1 MFSFEGFVRI
11 DAICRGIFRVAA
23 LSVLWLATT
32 VLGLGVLGFG
42 PASYATAKS
51 MDRWL
56 RHGETPS
63 VARTFVADVRER
75 LRESM
80 LAGGVVLAAGAVI
93 VTNVFLA
100 PTWILQAVNVLAL
113 VVLGVATAYVFPV
126 MVATDIATT
135 RRRFAAALL
144 IGFGSLHWTIIG
156 AATVGAAWWLLWTYA
171 TPLLLLFGA
180 GLPAFVVGLVTR
192 IVFRP
197 LEESPEVPG
206 LTRRSVHHPMI
217 APATEQVS

>member
-11 DAICRGIFRVAA
+11 DAICRGIFRVAC

-32 VLGLGVLGFG
+32 LLGLVVLGFG
-42 PASYATAKS
+42 PASYAMAKA

-56 RHGETPS
+56 RHGETAPL
-63 VARTFVADVRER
+63 ARAFLADVRER
-75 LRESM
+75 TLEAM
-80 LAGGVVLAAGAVI
+80 LAGWVVLGAGGVI

-156 AATVGAAWWLLWTYA
+156 AAAVGVAWWLLWTYA

-192 IVFRP
+192 VVFRP
-197 LEESPEVPG
+197 LEETPEVPAPAH
-206 LTRRSVHHPMI
+206 RSLHHPMI

>member
-11 DAICRGIFRVAA
+11 DAICRGIFRVAY
-23 LSVLWLATT
+23 LGVLWLATT
-32 VLGLGVLGFG
+32 VLGLVVLGFG

-56 RHGETPS
+56 RHGETPPI
-63 VARTFVADVRER
+63 ARTFLADVRER
-75 LRESM
+75 TREAM
-80 LAGGVVLAAGAVI
+80 LAGWVVLAAGAVI

-113 VVLGVATAYVFPV
+113 LVLGVATAYVFPV
-126 MVATDIATT
+126 MAATEIPTT

-144 IGFGSLHWTIIG
+144 LGFGSLHWTIIG
-156 AATVGAAWWLLWTYA
+156 AAAVGVAWWLLWTFA

-197 LEESPEVPG
+197 LEEPAEAPG
-206 LTRRSVHHPMI
+206 QTHRSLHHQMI

>member
-1 MFSFEGFVRI
+1 
-11 DAICRGIFRVAA
+11 
-23 LSVLWLATT
+23 
-32 VLGLGVLGFG
+32 
-42 PASYATAKS
+42 

-56 RHGETPS
+56 RHGETAPL
-63 VARTFVADVRER
+63 ARTFVADVRER
-75 LRESM
+75 ASEAM
-80 LAGGVVLAAGAVI
+80 LAGWVVLGAGGVI

-156 AATVGAAWWLLWTYA
+156 AAAVGVAWWLLWTYA

-192 IVFRP
+192 VVFRP
-197 LEESPEVPG
+197 LEETPEAPG
-206 LTRRSVHHPMI
+206 AAHRSLHHPMI
-217 APATEQVS
+217 TPATEQVS